1 LFKEPASSSPN
12 YGGKLAVASETGSGI
27 RRDRLKIEI
36 EGDALKRAQA
46 GLLILLGRRR
56 R

>member
-1 LFKEPASSSPN
+1 ME
-12 YGGKLAVASETGSGI
+12 GKLAVASETGSDGI

-36 EGDALKRAQA
+36 EGDVLKRAQA
-46 GLLILLGRRR
+46 GLLILFGRRR